1 MRFATIAAS
10 ASVFVAGTQASG
22 PSARNDPHISD
33 FRLWGS
39 PTCSGTQNYG
49 IWTILQSDT
58 GKCTSL
64 HLNDPTGPS
73 IYGIGLGDISDNFKL
88 FIFAEDDC
96 SGEPIQATLGGCDAA
111 ESEWKSFI
119 VRQ

>member
-10 ASVFVAGTQASG
+10 VSVLVAGTQATG
-22 PSARNDPHISD
+22 PNARNDPHISD

-58 GKCTSL
+58 NKCTSL
-64 HLNDPTGPS
+64 HQYDPTGPS
-73 IYGIGLGDISDNFKL
+73 FIGVGLGDISDNFKL
-88 FIFAEDDC
+88 FLFVEEDC
-96 SGEPIQATLGGCDAA
+96 YGEAIEATLGGCDAA
-111 ESEWKSFI
+111 KTEWKSFI